1 MKTKKFISM
10 LSLAL
15 GLLVSV
21 FAFTAC
27 GSDDEENND
36 SSTNT
41 LFGTWRAEVEEKGEI
56 QYWEFTINSDYT
68 FTSREY
74 NKSDG
79 KVHATDSG
87 TFQLQG
93 NNTVKISSSDGEVV
107 TTRYKIT
114 DGNKLE
120 FLDADHG
127 IVYYKIK

>member
-15 GLLVSV
+15 GLLVSA

-56 QYWEFTINSDYT
+56 QYWEFTINSD
-68 FTSREY
+68 
-74 NKSDG
+74 
-79 KVHATDSG
+79 
-87 TFQLQG
+87 
-93 NNTVKISSSDGEVV
+93 
-107 TTRYKIT
+107 
-114 DGNKLE
+114 
-120 FLDADHG
+120 
-127 IVYYKIK
+127 